1 MRECSQAGKE
11 KLSIAKGLAYS
22 FLMRARTKASGQKQE
37 LNKSLSQR
45 RWLNRVPPEVKKPQ
59 EVGEMH
65 SQVAPGRIGRW
76 LGRAARGAP
85 LLVMTFYL
93 HSTEETRGVL
103 GCI

>member
-1 MRECSQAGKE
+1 MRECSQAGEE

-45 RWLNRVPPEVKKPQ
+45 RSLLKSRATGSGGNAQSGGSWQ
-59 EVGEMH
+59 D
-65 SQVAPGRIGRW
+65 
-76 LGRAARGAP
+76 RAARWAP